1 MVGQLCLNGAM
12 RLCSTRHPVVSD
24 RESRNKHRQHM
35 VEALNELSTTMVT
48 EDFQVMSGNCW

>member
-12 RLCSTRHPVVSD
+12 RLFSTRHPVVSD
-24 RESRNKHRQHM
+24 RESRNKHRKQM

-48 EDFQVMSGNCW
+48 

>member
-12 RLCSTRHPVVSD
+12 RLFSTRHPVVSD
-24 RESRNKHRQHM
+24 RESHDKNRKHM

-48 EDFQVMSGNCW
+48 